1 MAQNW
6 KNYPY
11 FERRKRRL
19 NKECLERGENS
30 VSETRKEK
38 RQIKFRV
45 NEQEFQQ
52 LEASASSVGMTVPA
66 FAKSK
71 VQGKRIKAPRIERE
85 GAFEVAKQLRY
96 YNSNLNQL
104 VKWVNSNK
112 GLHPETNLTEMEQQL
127 TAIREGIDDLWEQL
141 SR

>member
-1 MAQNW
+1 M
-6 KNYPY
+6 
-11 FERRKRRL
+11 FG
-19 NKECLERGENS
+19 RGENS
-30 VSETRKEK
+30 VSETRKEN

-104 VKWVNSNK
+104 VKWLNSNK

>member
-1 MAQNW
+1 M
-6 KNYPY
+6 
-11 FERRKRRL
+11 
-19 NKECLERGENS
+19 
-30 VSETRKEK
+30 SETRKEN

-66 FAKSK
+66 FAKSQ

-104 VKWVNSNK
+104 VRWVNLNK